1 MHACIAARPREP
13 YRAAPRMHHGG
24 GGKGA
29 GVYHAPVNHASYTR
43 GIRPADGGPGAG
55 ATAVE
60 TGSAS
65 VLHENNYDPSTGSP
79 ARSFVRKGYFNDPD
93 WTGPRREEF
102 YFAFGTVIRLA
113 ISHLARP
120 FPSPSPL
127 PPPPDFDG

>member
-1 MHACIAARPREP
+1 M
-13 YRAAPRMHHGG
+13 
-24 GGKGA
+24 
-29 GVYHAPVNHASYTR
+29 YHAPVNHASYTR

-93 WTGPRREEF
+93 WTGPRREFMEF

-120 FPSPSPL
+120 PPSPL
-127 PPPPDFDG
+127 PPTLMASSRPALPSRRTGDGEGANGE